1 MVRYRQ
7 RLDERETRV
16 ARHDIEASDIAY
28 FYLKLLPKWSQL
40 SVCLPGRDRFHK
52 WLWVAYCILIALT
65 RAPRPWRGPT
75 GEWLRVPLGGRSL
88 FYLHDMV
95 CVDGKRLFGQEK

>member
-52 WLWVAYCILIALT
+52 WLWVAYCILIALMIKYVHISHI
-65 RAPRPWRGPT
+65 RIKWRKFT
-75 GEWLRVPLGGRSL
+75 A
-88 FYLHDMV
+88 D
-95 CVDGKRLFGQEK
+95 